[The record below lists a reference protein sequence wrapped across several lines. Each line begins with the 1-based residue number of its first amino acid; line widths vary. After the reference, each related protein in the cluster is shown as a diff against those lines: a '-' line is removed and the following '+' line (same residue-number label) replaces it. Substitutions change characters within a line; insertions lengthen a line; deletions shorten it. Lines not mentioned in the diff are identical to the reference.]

1 MQYNKNNRNPEV
13 VIWTIANQKGGVAKT
28 TTTVTLGGL
37 LAERGY
43 KVLLIDTDPHASLTY
58 YFGID
63 AEELEVSVYDIFIR
77 GKNITPEE
85 ILQSLCPSG
94 VANLDILP
102 ASMAL
107 ATLDRSE
114 GNKGGMGLILKKA
127 LHKIKDEYDYV
138 LLDCPPVM
146 GVLMVNAIA
155 AADRILIPVQTEFLA
170 LKGLERM
177 IATMALMRPANQKE
191 HNFTIIPTMYDK
203 RTRAS
208 LEAYK
213 ELKAKYQDRV
223 WSAVIPVDTQFRNA
237 SLAQTPPNVFAPASR
252 GVFAYNT
259 LLTYLLQPGT
269 EQRHE

>member
-1 MQYNKNNRNPEV
+1 MQNLQNNRNPEV
-13 VIWTIANQKGGVAKT
+13 VIWTVANQKGGVGKT

-43 KVLLIDTDPHASLTY
+43 KVLLVDTDPHASLTY

-63 AEELEVSVYDIFIR
+63 AEELEVSVYDMFIR
-77 GKNITPEE
+77 GKDITSEE

-102 ASMAL
+102 SSMAL
-107 ATLDRSE
+107 ATLDRSL
-114 GNKGGMGLILKKA
+114 GNKGGMGLMLKKA
-127 LHKIKDEYDYV
+127 LHKINTEYDYV
-138 LLDCPPVM
+138 LIDCPPVM

-155 AADRILIPVQTEFLA
+155 ASDRILIPVQTEFLA

-177 IATMALMRPANQKE
+177 IATMALMRTSQKKDYA
-191 HNFTIIPTMYDK
+191 FTIIATMYDK
-203 RTRAS
+203 RTKAS

-213 ELKAKYQDRV
+213 ELKNKYQEKV
-223 WSAVIPVDTQFRNA
+223 WSAVIPVDTKFRDA
-237 SLAQTPPNVFAPASR
+237 SLALTPPNVHAPGSR

-259 LLTYLLQPGT
+259 LLTYLLQLAA
-269 EQRHE
+269 E